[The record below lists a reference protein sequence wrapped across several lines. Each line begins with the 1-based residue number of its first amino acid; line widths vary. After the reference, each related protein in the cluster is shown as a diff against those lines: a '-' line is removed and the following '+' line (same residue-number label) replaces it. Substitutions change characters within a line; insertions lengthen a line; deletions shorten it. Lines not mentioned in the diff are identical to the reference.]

1 MSDNLDFLDGPSP
14 ADTTT
19 ADQTP
24 AAPEPS
30 TDGPVRG
37 PDGRF
42 APREGDQPQ
51 AQPQAEQIAPEPA
64 KPEAQTVPLSVVKE
78 LRAEIRALKQQ
89 PQPQPQQ
96 QPQYYSEESQEEL
109 SPELVSLNVRLD
121 LSEELARD
129 KFGDEVV
136 DQAFEWALAKY
147 QKNPAYRNEVLSQR
161 NPYRYIVESYK
172 ADQRAA
178 RLNDLADDD
187 IEAFLAWKSGQQAPQ
202 QAAPA
207 APPQQSAPPR
217 SLASAPA
224 AGGGKPGEQPVG
236 PGVAFDALFTR

>member
-24 AAPEPS
+24 AAAPEPS
-30 TDGPVRG
+30 TDGPARG

-42 APREGDQPQ
+42 APREGEQPQ
-51 AQPQAEQIAPEPA
+51 AQPVAEQPALEPA
-64 KPEAQTVPLSVVKE
+64 KPEAQTVPLNVVKE

-89 PQPQPQQ
+89 PQPQPQD
-96 QPQYYSEESQEEL
+96 YYPEEL
-109 SPELVSLNVRLD
+109 TPEEHVERATLNTRLD
-121 LSEELARD
+121 ISEDMARD
-129 KFGDEVV
+129 KFGDEIV
-136 DQAFEWALAKY
+136 DQARDWALEKF
-147 QKNPAYRNEVLSQR
+147 QNNPAYKTEVLSQR
-161 NPYRYIVESYK
+161 NPYRYIVEAYK